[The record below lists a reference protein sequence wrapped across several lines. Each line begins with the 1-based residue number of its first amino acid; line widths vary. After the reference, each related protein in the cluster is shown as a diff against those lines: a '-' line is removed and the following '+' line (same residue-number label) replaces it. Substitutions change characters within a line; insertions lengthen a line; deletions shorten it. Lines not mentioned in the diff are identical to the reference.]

1 MNGCHDERCHECQEH
16 QAKLAAIA
24 STATIA
30 RCVLTGVLG
39 LFLMF
44 IAGCL
49 ISHEWTL
56 KQLREVKGR
65 ANVRIKEMT
74 MGEPA
79 FIVEVLPEQLKEGK

>member
-16 QAKLAAIA
+16 QGKLAALQV
-24 STATIA
+24 TATIA

-44 IAGCL
+44 MAGCL

-65 ANVRIKEMT
+65 VNVRSKDMT
-74 MGEPA
+74 LGEPA
-79 FIVEVLPEQLKEGK
+79 FIVEVTPDNGKGGK